1 MIKKKEVIVVGGG
14 PAGMVA
20 AIASARNGADTLLI
34 ESSGCLGGVATSGLL
49 SVWGPFTEM
58 DPCWDIK
65 TAMLVSEKEICR
77 KRAVTGKRIIRGIA
91 EEILNKLIRLES
103 VRSFGDALNPE
114 TLKYVVEQILD
125 EAGAKILYY
134 TQGINVVKEGNKIK
148 AVVTASKSGLQKIH
162 GGIFID
168 GTGDGDLAAYAGAP
182 FEKGRE
188 KDGQMQG
195 ATLVFRLGGVRFSA
209 CDFRNMERT
218 KRYNEKFEE
227 AWKNGEVSEKYEM
240 GCLTPIPGM
249 EGVVSVNSQHTFD
262 IDGTNPED
270 LTEATI
276 KGREAIRE
284 MAMLFKKY
292 LKGFESSFLLDTAP
306 MVGIRET
313 RRIVGEYTLTKED
326 VLGVRKFEDTI
337 GKNAYNIDVHLS
349 PEEKAKIKIP
359 KGYIYPPDIFL
370 KPGTHY
376 DIPYRCLVPKKVEN
390 LLVAG
395 RCISATR
402 EAQGSIRIM
411 PCCMVTGQA
420 AGTAAAL
427 SIRNKVIPR
436 KIDIGLLQK
445 VLIKQNVY
453 LGDLRKRSCCDTL

>member
-1 MIKKKEVIVVGGG
+1 MIKKREVIVVGGG

-34 ESSGCLGGVATSGLL
+34 EASGCLGGVATSGLL
-49 SVWGPFTEM
+49 SVWGPFSEM

-65 TAMLVSEKEICR
+65 TGMSLSEKEICR
-77 KRAVTGKRIIRGIA
+77 KRTVIGKRIIRGIA
-91 EEILNKLIRLES
+91 EEILNKLVKLENA
-103 VRSFGDALNPE
+103 RSYGDGFIPLNPE
-114 TLKYVVEQILD
+114 TLKYLVEQMLD
-125 EAGAKILYY
+125 EAGAETLYY
-134 TQGINVVKEGNKIK
+134 TQGVDVVKEGNKIK
-148 AVVTASKSGLQKIH
+148 AVVTANKSGLQKIY
-162 GGIFID
+162 GDIFID

-195 ATLVFRLGGVRFSA
+195 VTLVFRLGGVKISGIMIVDRENTEKANVMFKKELAQNKVS
-209 CDFRNMERT
+209 D
-218 KRYNEKFEE
+218 RY
-227 AWKNGEVSEKYEM
+227 EV
-240 GCLTPIPGM
+240 GCITLIPGM
-249 EGVVSVNSQHTFD
+249 EGVVSVNSQHTFN
-262 IDGTNPED
+262 IDGTNPEN
-270 LTEATI
+270 LTEAVI

-292 LKGFESSFLLDTAP
+292 LKGFENSFLLDTAT

-313 RRIVGEYTLTKED
+313 RRIIGDYILTKDD
-326 VLGVRKFEDTI
+326 VLGAKKFKDTI
-337 GKNAYNIDVHLS
+337 GKNAYNVDVHLS
-349 PEEKAKIKIP
+349 PEEKAKLKIP
-359 KGYIYPPDIFL
+359 KGYIYPPGIFL
-370 KPGTHY
+370 KLGTHY

-427 SIRNKVIPR
+427 SLEKKVALKDLDIP
-436 KIDIGLLQK
+436 ILQK
-445 VLIKQNVY
+445 RLLEQGAVV
-453 LGDLRKRSCCDTL
+453 